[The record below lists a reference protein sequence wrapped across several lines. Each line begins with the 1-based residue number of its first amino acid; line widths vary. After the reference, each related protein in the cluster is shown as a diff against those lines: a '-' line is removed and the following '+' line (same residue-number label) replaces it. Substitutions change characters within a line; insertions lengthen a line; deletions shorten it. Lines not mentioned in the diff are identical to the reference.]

1 MVIWVRALMSEMGF
15 PQTQPSIIYEDNK
28 SCINIAESYKT
39 HPAVKHIDV
48 RHHFI
53 RDRVLEVKD
62 IQLQKLGT
70 ADMTADLFTK
80 QLPYPSFKKHR
91 RNLGI
96 TNE

>member
-1 MVIWVRALMSEMGF
+1 MSEMGF
-15 PQTQPSIIYEDNK
+15 PQTQASIIYEDNK

-80 QLPYPSFKKHR
+80 QLPYPLFKKHR
-91 RNLGI
+91 RSLGI